1 MYYSYKGQYPINELP
16 DRIRLSNGIT
26 RTDRS
31 SYTADEIS
39 DAGYIIVNDPPSITQ
54 FQTLNWNG
62 EDWNIIDQTQVMTDE
77 KWHEVRIQRDK
88 LINEIEW
95 RVQRYLSFQ
104 RQNKTQIDNI
114 EHLDLYIQQLRDVTL
129 QSDPFNI
136 IWPDYLYPTE

>member
-1 MYYSYKGQYPINELP
+1 
-16 DRIRLSNGIT
+16 
-26 RTDRS
+26 
-31 SYTADEIS
+31 
-39 DAGYIIVNDPPSITQ
+39 
-54 FQTLNWNG
+54 
-62 EDWNIIDQTQVMTDE
+62 MTDE
-77 KWHEVRIQRDK
+77 KWHEIRIQRDR